1 MADHIREAARC
12 DAPLLVRLLH
22 VAFAAQAER
31 FGITPENWPHYAS
44 NITAE
49 RIAEKIDSGTR
60 YFLLRASGP
69 YGSVPDEPIG
79 CVGMEPRL
87 PEAVHVR
94 HLAVLPAHR
103 GKGRG
108 GALVAHALAEG
119 RRLGA
124 RRMTLGLLA
133 ADADLEGW
141 YRRRGFEVTGKKPFE
156 GVPFPITLMARD
168 L

>member
-60 YFLLRASGP
+60 YFLLRASGE
-69 YGSVPDEPIG
+69 VIG
-79 CVGMEPRL
+79 CVGMEPR
-87 PEAVHVR
+87 EADAVHVR
-94 HLAVLPAHR
+94 HLAVLPAYR

-133 ADADLEGW
+133 ANADLEGW